1 MKYILIYP
9 GGGLNDILCVIERCL
24 AYAVKTNRIIVIDT
38 AKASWMKR
46 DIHEYILFSHPN
58 IYLGALDTIYNRI
71 PHLKLYPSS
80 VKELLPQ
87 LSGGMYWRPNG
98 TFTRIND
105 INLGIDLTKV
115 YSEDI
120 IVYASAG
127 GGLPSNILKYIQMKP
142 VVTTVYIERK
152 GQLPENF
159 VGVHIRNTDIKSD
172 IEKFITIHNK
182 ILSTEPVFLG
192 SDDYNTIEF
201 FKQKF
206 NTIKTF
212 ANIPA
217 LPDNARNLH
226 TSNKFNPGF
235 IDQSGLIIDCIVDM
249 LLLASSKTYL
259 YSSVKSGYSKLAN
272 YLFTNK
278 DILNKILGNQTPKK
292 PACAAYNCVYAR
304 HSNKMNNDGTYC
316 CKSCKSG
323 KGHGPACEKQSVYN

>member
-1 MKYILIYP
+1 MLIYP

-38 AKASWMKR
+38 VKLSWMKR
-46 DIHEYILFSHPN
+46 DIHEYILFSHPK
-58 IYLGALDTIYNRI
+58 IYIGALDTIYNRI
-71 PHLKLYPSS
+71 PYMKVYPSG

-87 LSGGMYWRPNG
+87 LGKGVLRPNG
-98 TFTRIND
+98 PFARIND
-105 INLGIDLTKV
+105 INLRIDLTKV

-152 GQLPENF
+152 GQLPEHF
-159 VGVHIRNTDIKSD
+159 IGAHIRNTDIKSD
-172 IEKFITIHNK
+172 IEKFIRIHNK

-217 LPDNARNLH
+217 LPDNAKNLH
-226 TSNKFNPGF
+226 TSNKFDPGF

-272 YLFTNK
+272 YVFTNK
-278 DILNKILGNQTPKK
+278 DILNKMLGNQISKTPV
-292 PACAAYNCVYAR
+292 CARYNCLYAR

-316 CKSCKSG
+316 CRACKSG
-323 KGHGPACEKQSVYN
+323 KGHGHACKKQTVI